1 MAMIVE
7 ANPRF
12 KCGDRIWYVQSYE
25 ELYEGRVKAVS
36 LTTHAD
42 GRVTV
47 TYVIEYYNGSA
58 YPDTGWDIRE
68 EDLCVFEREAID
80 KQLSK
85 CEKERQVLS
94 FELKAV
100 NATRDFLLEK
110 LKELEA
116 NNGQNTQNA

>member
-1 MAMIVE
+1 MAILVE

-12 KCGDRIWYVQSYE
+12 KCGDRIWYVKSYE

-42 GRVTV
+42 GRITV

-58 YPDTGWDIRE
+58 YPDTGWDISE
-68 EDLCVFEREAID
+68 ADLCVFEREAID

-85 CEKERQVLS
+85 CETECQVLN

-100 NATRDFLLEK
+100 KATRDFLMEK
-110 LKELEA
+110 LKELQDK
-116 NNGQNTQNA
+116 NG